1 MKDGADVIKLI
12 DKQSNRAQ
20 CVSLFIDRNTVLY
33 FDSFGTEYIPQEV
46 LGKIKDKSVT
56 HNIFRIQDDD
66 SIICGFYRIAFKE
79 YMIGD
84 RT

>member
-12 DKQSNRAQ
+12 DKKSNGAH
-20 CVSLFIDRNTVLY
+20 CVSLFVDRNTVLY
-33 FDSFGTEYIPQEV
+33 FDSFGIEYIPQDV

-56 HNIFRIQDDD
+56 HNIFRTQDDD
-66 SIICGFYRIAFKE
+66 CIMCGFYRIAFKE

-84 RT
+84 KT